1 MWAINQMV
9 LKRTLTT
16 VTGETMSPL
25 AGVRPSA
32 KKKQQ
37 QTVCEIKPGWNPAVC
52 DVLDE
57 GCRLFLCSLRWA
69 VRRPLGVEKLAV
81 AWAGRQSVD
90 Q

>member
-1 MWAINQMV
+1 MV

-37 QTVCEIKPGWNPAVC
+37 QTVCEIKPG
-52 DVLDE
+52 
-57 GCRLFLCSLRWA
+57 
-69 VRRPLGVEKLAV
+69 
-81 AWAGRQSVD
+81 
-90 Q
+90 